1 LYFFKPPIQEEKMF
15 GLGTPEL
22 IVILG
27 IAVLVFGGKKLP
39 EIGSGLGK
47 AIGSFKKGI
56 SDVEESGKDIINDL
70 PGVKEAADVKEKVE
84 QVKNITNIKNI
95 LK

>member
-1 LYFFKPPIQEEKMF
+1 MF

-27 IAVLVFGGKKLP
+27 IAFLVFGGKKLP

-47 AIGSFKKGI
+47 AISSFKKGV
-56 SDVEESGKDIINDL
+56 SEVEDSGKGLVNDI
-70 PGVKEAADVKEKVE
+70 PGVKEVNEVRDQVN
-84 QVKNITNIKNI
+84 QVKNIGKVIK
-95 LK
+95 

>member
-1 LYFFKPPIQEEKMF
+1 MF

-27 IAVLVFGGKKLP
+27 IAFLIFGGKKLP

-47 AIGSFKKGI
+47 AISSFKKGV
-56 SDVEESGKDIINDL
+56 SDIEEDSKGLVKEI
-70 PGVKEAADVKEKVE
+70 PGVKEVTEIKENVDKMKDV
-84 QVKNITNIKNI
+84 TNI

>member
-1 LYFFKPPIQEEKMF
+1 MF

-22 IVILG
+22 IVILA
-27 IAVLVFGGKKLP
+27 IAFLVFGGKKLP

-47 AIGSFKKGI
+47 AISSFKKGI
-56 SDVEESGKDIINDL
+56 KDVEGSGKEIINDM
-70 PGVKEAADVKEKVE
+70 PGIKEVNEVKENIDK
-84 QVKNITNIKNI
+84 VKNISKI

>member
-1 LYFFKPPIQEEKMF
+1 MF

-22 IVILG
+22 IVILA
-27 IAVLVFGGKKLP
+27 IAFLVFGGKKLP

-47 AIGSFKKGI
+47 AIGSFKKGLH
-56 SDVEESGKDIINDL
+56 DVEDTGKDVAGSL
-70 PGVKEAADVKEKVE
+70 PGIKEVTEVKEKID
-84 QVKNITNIKNI
+84 QVKNITRV

>member
-1 LYFFKPPIQEEKMF
+1 MF

-27 IAVLVFGGKKLP
+27 IAFLIFGGKKLP

-56 SDVEESGKDIINDL
+56 SEVEETGSEITNSL
-70 PGVKEAADVKEKVE
+70 PGIKEVAEVKDKFDQARKITKVLG
-84 QVKNITNIKNI
+84 K
-95 LK
+95 

>member
-1 LYFFKPPIQEEKMF
+1 MF

-27 IAVLVFGGKKLP
+27 IAFLIFGGKKLP

-47 AIGSFKKGI
+47 AITSFKKGI
-56 SDVEESGKDIINDL
+56 NDVEEGGKEIIDDI
-70 PGVKEAADVKEKVE
+70 PGVKEVAEVKDKVQ
-84 QVKNITNIKNI
+84 QVKDFAKIDNI

>member
-1 LYFFKPPIQEEKMF
+1 MF

-27 IAVLVFGGKKLP
+27 IAFLVFGGKKLP

-47 AIGSFKKGI
+47 AISSFKKGLHE
-56 SDVEESGKDIINDL
+56 VEETV
-70 PGVKEAADVKEKVE
+70 PGVKEVASIKAEVGKVKDMATPFAK
-84 QVKNITNIKNI
+84 
-95 LK
+95 